1 MSSPFAFTCG
11 SAGGCSDYIV
21 VVRLCKII
29 LYTPIP
35 TSCAFKAVF
44 NFLRAFIFCLYVN
57 FTNWPVKYD
66 IRWSDRPGFFSQLLL
81 IMIKNQ
87 LNHKPFLSWSLQL
100 ICSSVD
106 QPKDVTQISKFLL
119 TLKSDFQKEIFQMW
133 FEISMIIFHFMN
145 IW

>member
-1 MSSPFAFTCG
+1 MEKGENACTYLIRIVMEKIRRGCVIPFAFTCG

-44 NFLRAFIFCLYVN
+44 NFLPAFIFCFYFN

-66 IRWSDRPGFFSQLLL
+66 VRSSDRPGGFFL
-81 IMIKNQ
+81 IIAYNDYESIESKAVFK
-87 LNHKPFLSWSLQL
+87 LV
-100 ICSSVD
+100 SSVN
-106 QPKDVTQISKFLL
+106 LL
-119 TLKSDFQKEIFQMW
+119 FS
-133 FEISMIIFHFMN
+133 
-145 IW
+145 